1 MMIKHISLIDISS
14 NNISSLP
21 NKSFDTLP
29 NLEELIL
36 SNNQIEQI
44 DSEAFYGLSSL
55 KKLVLQNCA
64 LTRIPSDALRRIRTL
79 AALHLTAISCR
90 RGERNLSWV
99 QLSEEFETGRQSAA
113 TDPDGGVDRIEITRS
128 FKFRKIFIFY

>member
-1 MMIKHISLIDISS
+1 MISLKLLLFLFLCS
-14 NNISSLP
+14 
-21 NKSFDTLP
+21 
-29 NLEELIL
+29 IL

-79 AALHLTAISCR
+79 AAL
-90 RGERNLSWV
+90 
-99 QLSEEFETGRQSAA
+99 
-113 TDPDGGVDRIEITRS
+113 
-128 FKFRKIFIFY
+128 